1 MWLEPAI
8 VAGIRRGRDCDHAFV
23 TQVDYGG
30 VPFSLRLIRMLL
42 LGAILRFWLPR
53 EFEPNDLLA
62 RTRLAVGHI
71 GLSVIALVF
80 VLLNFWQR

>member
-1 MWLEPAI
+1 
-8 VAGIRRGRDCDHAFV
+8 
-23 TQVDYGG
+23 
-30 VPFSLRLIRMLL
+30 MLL